1 MTKQRAYPTETPEQE
16 INKNNLR
23 ILAVDDEKE
32 ICCILDAF
40 LSKRGH
46 NVKTVNSG
54 ADAIE
59 IIKNEVLDLVLCDLD
74 MPGVHGYEVVK
85 VANSLEKRPKIGI
98 ITGSKE
104 EIKPE
109 EEENYKV
116 DFILNKPFKIKELDK
131 HINEAFG
138 TNDR

>member
-1 MTKQRAYPTETPEQE
+1 MMKKPNPTETPEQE
-16 INKNNLR
+16 ANINNLR
-23 ILAVDDEKE
+23 ILAIDDEKE
-32 ICCILDAF
+32 ICYILDKF
-40 LSKRGH
+40 LSKKGH
-46 NVKTVNSG
+46 NVKTVNNG

-98 ITGSKE
+98 ITGSCNEINHE
-104 EIKPE
+104 ED
-109 EEENYKV
+109 ENFKV
-116 DFILNKPFKIKELDK
+116 DFILNKPFKNAELIK

-138 TNDR
+138 TDRR

>member
-1 MTKQRAYPTETPEQE
+1 MTKQKAYPTETPEQGA
-16 INKNNLR
+16 NKNNLR
-23 ILAVDDEKE
+23 ILAIDDEKE
-32 ICCILDAF
+32 ICYILDIF
-40 LSKRGH
+40 LSKKGH
-46 NVKTVNSG
+46 NVKTVNNG

-98 ITGSKE
+98 ITGSNE
-104 EIKPE
+104 EIKLE
-109 EEENYKV
+109 EEEDYKV